1 MNDVAIVV
9 DMCLN
14 SLVKSM
20 RTMNYTSI
28 TIGQIELFVNHL
40 SMVNTSRQNA
50 WLKQTLATLLEVL
63 KTQNRKDISV
73 ADIELLIEVNK
84 EHK

>member
-14 SLVKSM
+14 SLAKSM

-28 TIGQIELFVNHL
+28 TIRQIEMFVNHL

-50 WLKQTLATLLEVL
+50 WLKQTLATLLEVME
-63 KTQNRKDISV
+63 TQNRKDISV

>member
-14 SLVKSM
+14 SLAQSM

-28 TIGQIELFVNHL
+28 TTGQIEKFVNHL
-40 SMVNTSRQNA
+40 AMIQNTKQEA
-50 WLKQTLATLLEVL
+50 WLKQTLTTLLEVME
-63 KTQNRKDISV
+63 TQNRKDISV
-73 ADIELLIEVNK
+73 ADIELLIKVNK
-84 EHK
+84 EQK

>member
-9 DMCLN
+9 DMCLH

-28 TIGQIELFVNHL
+28 TTGQIELFVNHL
-40 SMVNTSRQNA
+40 AMVNTSRQNA
-50 WLKQTLATLLEVL
+50 WLKQTLATLLEVME
-63 KTQNRKDISV
+63 TQNRKDISV

>member
-14 SLVKSM
+14 SLAQSM

-28 TIGQIELFVNHL
+28 TTGQVKKFVNHL
-40 SMVNTSRQNA
+40 AMIQNTKQEA
-50 WLKQTLATLLEVL
+50 WLKQTLTTLLEVME
-63 KTQNRKDISV
+63 TQNRKDISV

>member
-14 SLVKSM
+14 SLAQSM

-28 TIGQIELFVNHL
+28 TTGHIEKFVNHL
-40 SMVNTSRQNA
+40 AMIQNTKQNA
-50 WLKQTLATLLEVL
+50 WLKQTLTTLLEVM

-84 EHK
+84 EQK

>member
-14 SLVKSM
+14 SLAQSM

-40 SMVNTSRQNA
+40 AMVNTSRQNA

-63 KTQNRKDISV
+63 KAQNRKDISV

>member
-28 TIGQIELFVNHL
+28 TIRQIEMFVNHL

-50 WLKQTLATLLEVL
+50 WLKQTLATLLEVME
-63 KTQNRKDISV
+63 TQNRKDISV

>member
-14 SLVKSM
+14 SLAQSM

-28 TIGQIELFVNHL
+28 TTRQIEMFVNHL

-50 WLKQTLATLLEVL
+50 WLKQTLATLLEVME
-63 KTQNRKDISV
+63 TQNRKDISV

>member
-9 DMCLN
+9 DMCLH

-28 TIGQIELFVNHL
+28 TKGQIEMFVNHL
-40 SMVNTSRQNA
+40 GMVNASKQNA

-73 ADIELLIEVNK
+73 AELEILIEINK
-84 EHK
+84 EQK